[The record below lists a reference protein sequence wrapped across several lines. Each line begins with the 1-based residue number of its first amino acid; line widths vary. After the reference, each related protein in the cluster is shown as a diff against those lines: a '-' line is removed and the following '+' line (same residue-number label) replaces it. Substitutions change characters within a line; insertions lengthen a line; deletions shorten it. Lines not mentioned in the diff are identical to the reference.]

1 MSPPVD
7 ISTDPAAID
16 FAVVHGFLST
26 EAYWCRG
33 IPEDTLRKAIA
44 NSLCFSAFADDG
56 AQIGFARVVT
66 DHATYAYLC
75 DVFVLPH
82 ARGNGVSR
90 ALMDAIVAHPDL
102 QGLRRFALATADA
115 HALYARYGFTPL
127 GDASRF
133 MEVYRPNVYAAASHA

>member
-1 MSPPVD
+1 MH
-7 ISTDPAAID
+7 ISADNNAID
-16 FAVVHGFLST
+16 FAVVHGFLSN

-33 IPEDTLRKAIA
+33 VPAATLRKAIDH
-44 NSLCFSAFADDG
+44 SLCFSAFDDTG

-66 DHATYAYLC
+66 DRATYAYLC

-82 ARGNGVSR
+82 ARGAGISK
-90 ALMDAIVAHPDL
+90 ALMDAVVAHPDL

-115 HALYARYGFTPL
+115 HALYAQYGFTPL

-133 MEVYRPNVYAAASHA
+133 MEIYRPRVYAHPTAG